1 MKFPK
6 WLLIV
11 IVSIGV
17 LWLLFNFVAWP
28 YMKQETKKISSQQ
41 TATYTQNDMDLSVNY
56 SSPSKKGRVV
66 FGELVPYDAVW
77 RTGANE
83 PTTFTTTSDI
93 RIADKNLPSG
103 TYSLWTKPG
112 EESWTIIFNKDIPD
126 WGVTLISGGNETTR
140 VPEEDIITVE
150 VPVEETARVL
160 DNFTIDFE
168 TQGQLFMNISWDRT
182 KVKVPINN

>member
-11 IVSIGV
+11 LVSITA

-28 YMKQETKKISSQQ
+28 YMKQETKKISSER
-41 TATYTQNDMDLSVNY
+41 TATYTKNGMDLSITY

-66 FGELVPYDAVW
+66 FGELVPYDVVW

-83 PTTFTTTSDI
+83 PTRFTTSSDI
-93 RIADKNLPSG
+93 RILDQKLPSG

-112 EESWTIIFNKDIPD
+112 KEKWLVIFNTDIPD
-126 WGVTLISGGNETTR
+126 WGVTLISGGSETTR
-140 VPEEDIITVE
+140 VAEEDIIELE
-150 VPVEETARVL
+150 VPVEESDEVIE
-160 DNFTIDFE
+160 NFTINFID
-168 TQGQLFMNISWDRT
+168 QGQLYMNLAWDKT
-182 KVKVPINN
+182 KIKVPINN